1 MAGNRLIRRV
11 SQVAFMP
18 ERRLRHRKN
27 QQDRRPQ
34 SMQPFSVVASARQV
48 VELKFRGSFV
58 IRVIPI
64 KRPAVSGRASCLSCA
79 GPRDIGPRHARATRR
94 VPVRAGPGR
103 ERARARGA
111 SLAAGL
117 PAQG

>member
-1 MAGNRLIRRV
+1 
-11 SQVAFMP
+11 
-18 ERRLRHRKN
+18 
-27 QQDRRPQ
+27 
-34 SMQPFSVVASARQV
+34 MQPFSVVASARQV
-48 VELKFRGSFV
+48 VELKSRGSFV
-58 IRVIPI
+58 IRVIRVI
-64 KRPAVSGRASCLSCA
+64 RITRPAVSGRASCLPCA

-111 SLAAGL
+111 SLAAGS